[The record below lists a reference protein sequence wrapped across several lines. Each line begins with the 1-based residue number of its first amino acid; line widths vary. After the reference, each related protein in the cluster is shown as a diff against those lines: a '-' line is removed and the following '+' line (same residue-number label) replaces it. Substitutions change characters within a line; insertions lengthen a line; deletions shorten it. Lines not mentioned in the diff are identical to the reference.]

1 MRKSN
6 FIWGIVGT
14 LIGLHLIQDSEQLT
28 SDTRTSLQKAWDWT
42 TGRSDDTTVQK
53 SVRSVFELP
62 TEIIN
67 GLLEGI
73 GFKTAILLGSGTWVY
88 MTVVRSKKTN
98 YKKNR
103 ATWTKTSGGWSR
115 NTY

>member
-6 FIWGIVGT
+6 FIWGTVGA
-14 LIGLHLIQDSEQLT
+14 LIGFHLIQDAEQVT
-28 SDTRTSLQKAWDWT
+28 SDTRTWYQKGWDFV
-42 TGRSDDTTVQK
+42 TGESDDTTVQK

-62 TEIIN
+62 TEMVN

-73 GFKTAILLGSGTWVY
+73 GFRTAIVFGTGTWVY
-88 MTVVRSKKTN
+88 MTVIRSKKTS